1 MKTIQERLRAAA
13 AVYNRDERPS
23 DTYML
28 QAADE
33 IDRLQAALKASD
45 EALIAFAD
53 DQGGETWGTVY
64 AFNRRLSTYS
74 DAISA
79 ARSRKEPQS

>member
-33 IDRLQAALKASD
+33 IGRLLAALKASD
-45 EALIAFAD
+45 EALLDVQHAATHLMPWTTHQAI
-53 DQGGETWGTVY
+53 
-64 AFNRRLSTYS
+64 R
-74 DAISA
+74 DAQSRAA